1 MKKVIMVMVLMVCMV
16 GIANAETFYDRMNTF
31 KSKDMKLTSKRF
43 DITIKQR
50 KLGLKKQQILD
61 DNFVACNGGATIPEK
76 LVLDVN
82 NAIIE
87 LVYKIPNNII
97 NDSIKLFHM
106 KNKLLV
112 ELIKAG
118 NSLDVSNYTT
128 GSQYMFDYINLKTKT
143 IKQFKM

>member
-1 MKKVIMVMVLMVCMV
+1 MVMVLLICM
-16 GIANAETFYDRMNTF
+16 GGLFNNASANTLQDRINTF
-31 KSKDMKLTSKRF
+31 KSEEMKMTSTIF
-43 DITIKQR
+43 DSTIKGR
-50 KLGLKKQQILD
+50 KLDQSKQQLLD
-61 DNFVACNGGATIPEK
+61 FYFVACNGGATIPEK